1 MTRPGAQL
9 ALSIVGATTMLA
21 ILQLATAGVPRNR
34 FEAMVNRMSEP
45 ADETLGLY
53 DDQDQVVKLTV
64 GNFNETVLE
73 QNRGSLVEFY
83 NTYCGHCRRFAP
95 TYKELAQQLLA
106 WQDVIIVSA
115 IDCAAEENNGIC
127 RTYEVMGYPT
137 LRYMGPGFQPS
148 EGQYGHKLESQ
159 KTEEIRSLLAGFL
172 AAENQTVNNTFW
184 PNFTPVSETEAAGS
198 LFEGLN
204 SQRELVALI
213 HEPENSTLA
222 IQTALFLLQWPAVQV
237 RRFNDAA
244 VAAKYKLDTSK
255 DGVALVDR
263 KGNAKIHTP
272 AAQTSEA
279 YAKVIETALRALH
292 FTPRPEQQ
300 LDHQQQ
306 QQTSTTAK
314 NTALNDIIKEVR
326 RNKHFVYQ
334 ADLEMA
340 IRTILHNEVPKV
352 NEISGERLLALQ
364 RFLTVLQRYN
374 PLGTNGRK
382 LVPKLKD
389 FAVQFNQQLPGKAF
403 EQELQRLEAKLG
415 PIYSASHFVGCSGS
429 SPHLRGFSCSLWTL
443 FHFMSVQAANN
454 EETQDPL
461 EVLQAMHGYIKNFF
475 GCTDCSEHFQA
486 MASRRKIWNVTS
498 KDEAVLWLWQAH
510 NEVNQRLAGDAT
522 EDAQFPKVQF
532 PSASSCPQCRRN
544 ATASASATASKTS
557 TDINWN
563 KDAVLSFL
571 KNIHNPEFVNRFGVQ
586 REELLHE
593 SLDKMRQKRQISNVF
608 SDMDMRMGMFLYAFC
623 IIMMV
628 VAFKLFA
635 FKGGYRK
642 KPYGHDLLG
651 KV

>member
-9 ALSIVGATTMLA
+9 ALSILVGAMLTVE
-21 ILQLATAGVPRNR
+21 QLVTAGVPLSR
-34 FEAMVNRMSEP
+34 FEALVNKRSEP

-53 DDQDQVVKLTV
+53 DDQDKVVKLTV

-95 TYKELAQQLLA
+95 TYKELAQQLHA
-106 WQDVIIVSA
+106 WHDVVIVSA

-137 LRYMGPGFQPS
+137 LRYMPPGFHPNDQ
-148 EGQYGHKLESQ
+148 QYGHKIESQ
-159 KTEEIRSLLAGFL
+159 NPEEIRNLLAGL
-172 AAENQTVNNTFW
+172 VAAENQTVNNTLW
-184 PNFTPVSETEAAGS
+184 PNFTPVIDAEVS
-198 LFEGLN
+198 LFEGVN
-204 SQRELVALI
+204 SQRQFVALI

-222 IQTALFLLQWPAVQV
+222 IQTALFLLQWPVVQV
-237 RRFNDAA
+237 RRFSDAS

-255 DGVALVDR
+255 DVIALVDR
-263 KGNAKIHTP
+263 KGVVKTLSPTAP
-272 AAQTSEA
+272 TSQV
-279 YAKVIETALRALH
+279 YAKTIETALTALN
-292 FTPRPEQQ
+292 FAPRLELLAADEHQEQA
-300 LDHQQQ
+300 
-306 QQTSTTAK
+306 STTAK
-314 NTALNDIIKEVR
+314 SGALNDIIKEVR
-326 RNKHFVYQ
+326 RNKHLIYQ

-352 NEISGERLLALQ
+352 NEIGGERLLALQ

-374 PLGTNGRK
+374 PLGTNGRQ
-382 LVPKLKD
+382 LVSKLKD
-389 FAVQFNQQLPGKAF
+389 YVVQFNQQLPGKSF
-403 EQELQRLEAKLG
+403 EQELQRLEAKLA
-415 PIYSASHFVGCSGS
+415 PIYSATHYVGCTGS
-429 SPHLRGFSCSLWTL
+429 SPHLRGYSCSLWTL
-443 FHFMSVQAANN
+443 FHFMSVQAAKN
-454 EETQDPL
+454 EAAQDPL

-498 KDEAVLWLWQAH
+498 KDEAVLWLWEAH

-522 EDAQFPKVQF
+522 EDPQFLKVQF
-532 PSASSCPQCRRN
+532 PSASSCAQCRRN
-544 ATASASATASKTS
+544 ATTTSTASKS
-557 TDINWN
+557 NADITWN

-571 KNIHNPEFVNRFGVQ
+571 KNIHNPEFVSRYGVQ

-593 SLDKMRQKRQISNVF
+593 TLDTMRQKRQIANVF

-642 KPYGHDLLG
+642 KPYGHDMLG

>member
-9 ALSIVGATTMLA
+9 ALSIVAVATVLA
-21 ILQLATAGVPRNR
+21 VVQVATAGVPRSK
-34 FEAMVNRMSEP
+34 FDAMVNRMSQP
-45 ADETLGLY
+45 VDESLGLY
-53 DDQDQVVKLTV
+53 DDQDKVVQLTV

-95 TYKELAQQLLA
+95 TYKELAQQLHA
-106 WQDVIIVSA
+106 WQDVVIVSA

-148 EGQYGHKLESQ
+148 EKQYGLKLESQ
-159 KTEEIRSLLAGFL
+159 KPEEIRNLLAGFV
-172 AAENQTVNNTFW
+172 AADNQTVNNTLW
-184 PNFTPVSETEAAGS
+184 PNFAPVSETESAGS
-198 LFEGLN
+198 LFEASQN
-204 SQRELVALI
+204 QREYVALI
-213 HEPENSTLA
+213 HEPENSTIA

-237 RRFNDAA
+237 RRFNDASLA
-244 VAAKYKLDTSK
+244 VKYKLDTSK
-255 DGVALVDR
+255 ENIALVDR
-263 KGNAKIHTP
+263 KDNVKILVP
-272 AAQTSEA
+272 EAQTSEA
-279 YAKVIETALRALH
+279 YAKAIETALRALH

-300 LDHQQQ
+300 LDQQHL
-306 QQTSTTAK
+306 TSTTAK
-314 NTALNDIIKEVR
+314 NGALNDIIKEVR
-326 RNKHFVYQ
+326 RNKHLIYQ

-374 PLGTNGRK
+374 PLGTNGRE
-382 LVPKLKD
+382 LVSKLKD
-389 FAVQFNQQLPGKAF
+389 YVVQFNQQLPGKTF

-415 PIYSASHFVGCSGS
+415 PIYSANHFVGCTGS

-443 FHFMSVQAANN
+443 FHFMSVQAATN
-454 EETQDPL
+454 EGAQDPL

-486 MASRRKIWNVTS
+486 MASRRKIWNVGS

-510 NEVNQRLAGDAT
+510 NEVNLRLAGDAT
-522 EDAQFPKVQF
+522 EDSQFPKVQF
-532 PSASSCPQCRRN
+532 PTVSSCTQCRHN
-544 ATASASATASKTS
+544 ATASATATKTGA
-557 TDINWN
+557 DIDWN

-571 KNIHNPEFVNRFGVQ
+571 KNIHNPQFVNRFGVQ

-593 SLDKMRQKRQISNVF
+593 TLDTMRQKRQIANVF

-623 IIMMV
+623 IVMMV